1 MRFAV
6 GQLLPPK
13 WGSRTSICLKMA
25 QSERSITVST
35 PAHPASSHSRL
46 IEVVDALVSRAGG
59 EPWGVRE
66 LAAELSESRS
76 TVNRILISLVEVGL
90 ASELGVGKYSIGP
103 RIDVLTKTLSDSSV
117 LLGRIGASLSEL
129 ADSSQ
134 CTALVCVYCPFSNGY
149 FVAACREFKATLTFR
164 PELGV
169 IFPLTFGDIGRQF
182 GAFIEAESSH
192 SNVPANA
199 REDECSS
206 SHHNVRGLLSEAE
219 FPSAL
224 SIASKSLANG
234 LIVSVSVHSVDSAGS
249 NKNLQI
255 DADVQRVAEEIEA
268 IVKSQILGNPQRAP
282 NILTEDTKSTVTR
295 LERLLL
301 LICAFPDGLKNS
313 VGLTEQLLCNE
324 ATAKRLIK
332 SGVQAGIVK
341 LSGATLFPGSKLYR
355 WASRIGSD
363 PRNLADLTRPILSDL
378 VQETGETIAFLAYD
392 DTSKKAEFLDVIQG
406 WRPIQYKLQVN
417 VEVPLYAGAAGK
429 AVLAFCG
436 SELADSIELK
446 KITEATITSREV
458 LKEELKVIHERGW
471 ATGEGERVLGAFG
484 LAVPYFVDGK
494 IRGSISATIPQYRKD
509 ERDLPLLQDLMREA
523 TKKIER
529 LLSLGLNLDR

>member
-1 MRFAV
+1 MGPQPAI
-6 GQLLPPK
+6 
-13 WGSRTSICLKMA
+13 SLKMA
-25 QSERSITVST
+25 QSERSITASM
-35 PAHPASSHSRL
+35 PARPASSHTRL
-46 IEVVDALVSRAGG
+46 IEVVDALVRRAGC

-76 TVNRILISLVEVGL
+76 TVNRILVSLVEVGL

-117 LLGRIGASLSEL
+117 LLGRSAALLSEL

-134 CTALVCVYCPFSNGY
+134 CTALISIYCPSSNGY
-149 FVAACREFKATLTFR
+149 FVAACREAKVTLTFR

-182 GAFIEAESSH
+182 VGFIEANSSL
-192 SNVPANA
+192 STVPSSA
-199 REDECSS
+199 READFSAC
-206 SHHNVRGLLSEAE
+206 HHLRLLSEAE

-224 SIASKSLANG
+224 SMATKSLANG
-234 LIVSVSVHSVDSAGS
+234 LIVCVSVHSVGS
-249 NKNLQI
+249 TGSKTNLQI
-255 DADVQRVAEEIEA
+255 DANVQRVAEEIDVT
-268 IVKSQILGNPQRAP
+268 VKSKIVGSLQRAP
-282 NILTEDTKSTVTR
+282 HILNEETKSTVTR

-301 LICAFPDGLKNS
+301 LACAFPDGLKDT
-313 VGLTEQLLCNE
+313 VGLPEQLLCNE
-324 ATAKRLIK
+324 ATAKRLIQ
-332 SGVQAGIVK
+332 SGVQAGIVS
-341 LSGATLFPGSKLYR
+341 LSDATLFPGSKLYR
-355 WASRIGSD
+355 WASRIGNAS
-363 PRNLADLTRPILSDL
+363 RNLADLTRPILSDL
-378 VQETGETIAFLAYD
+378 VEETGETIAFLAYD
-392 DTSKKAEFLDVIQG
+392 EASRKAEFLDVIQG
-406 WRPIQYKLQVN
+406 WRQIQYTLQVN

-429 AVLAFCG
+429 AVLAFCEN
-436 SELADSIELK
+436 ELVDSIELK

-484 LAVPYFVDGK
+484 LAVPFFVDGK

-509 ERDLPLLQDLMREA
+509 ERELPLLTQLMREA

-529 LLSLGLNLDR
+529 LLSLGISLER

>member
-1 MRFAV
+1 M
-6 GQLLPPK
+6 
-13 WGSRTSICLKMA
+13 MA
-25 QSERSITVST
+25 QSERSIPAST
-35 PAHPASSHSRL
+35 PATPASSHTRL
-46 IEVVDALVSRAGG
+46 IEVLDALVRRAGG

-76 TVNRILISLVEVGL
+76 TVNRILVSLVEIGL
-90 ASELGVGKYSIGP
+90 ASEVGVGKYNIGP

-134 CTALVCVYCPFSNGY
+134 CTALVSVYCPVRNGY
-149 FVAACREFKATLTFR
+149 FVAACREAKATLTFR

-182 GAFIEAESSH
+182 AAFIEAHSSH
-192 SNVPANA
+192 SNVLVNA
-199 REDECSS
+199 GEADGSS
-206 SHHNVRGLLSEAE
+206 SHRDALGLLSEAE

-224 SIASKSLANG
+224 AIATESLANG
-234 LIVSVSVHSVDSAGS
+234 LIVSVSVHSVGS
-249 NKNLQI
+249 VRSKTTSQI
-255 DADVQRVAEEIEA
+255 DADVQRVVEEIQA
-268 IVKSQILGNPQRAP
+268 IVKSRILGSPQRAP

-301 LICAFPDGLKNS
+301 LACAFPDGLKNS

-324 ATAKRLIK
+324 ATAKRLIQ
-332 SGVQAGIVK
+332 SGVHAGIVG
-341 LSGATLFPGSKLYR
+341 LSGSTLFPGSKLYQ
-355 WASRIGSD
+355 WASRIGGD
-363 PRNLADLTRPILSDL
+363 LRNLADLTRPILSDL

-392 DTSKKAEFLDVIQG
+392 ETTEKAEFLDVIQG

-429 AVLAFCG
+429 AVLAFCD
-436 SELADSIELK
+436 EKLADFIELK
-446 KITEATITSREV
+446 KITDATITSREA
-458 LKEELKVIHERGW
+458 LKEELKVIHDRGW

-484 LAVPYFVDGK
+484 LAVPFFVDGK

-509 ERDLPLLQDLMREA
+509 ERELPLLTQLMREA

-529 LLSLGLNLDR
+529 LLSLGINLDR

>member
-1 MRFAV
+1 MVRFAV
-6 GQLLPPK
+6 GQLLTPE
-13 WGSRTSICLKMA
+13 WGPRTSIYLMMA
-25 QSERSITVST
+25 QSERSITAST
-35 PAHPASSHSRL
+35 PNTPASSHTRL
-46 IEVVDALVSRAGG
+46 IEVVDALVRRAGG

-76 TVNRILISLVEVGL
+76 TVNRILVSLVEIGL
-90 ASELGVGKYSIGP
+90 ASEVGVGKYSIGP
-103 RIDVLTKTLSDSSV
+103 RVDVLTKTLSDSSV
-117 LLGRIGASLSEL
+117 LLGQSGAFLSEL

-134 CTALVCVYCPFSNGY
+134 CTALVSVYCPFSKGY
-149 FVAACREFKATLTFR
+149 FIAACRETKATLTFR

-169 IFPLTFGDIGRQF
+169 VFPLTFGDIGRQF

-192 SNVPANA
+192 SNVLGNP
-199 REDECSS
+199 READCST
-206 SHHNVRGLLSEAE
+206 SHHEALGLLSEAE

-224 SIASKSLANG
+224 SIATKSLANG
-234 LIVSVSVHSVDSAGS
+234 LIVSVSVHSVGSAGS
-249 NKNLQI
+249 NKNSQT
-255 DADVQRVAEEIEA
+255 DADVQRVADEIEA
-268 IVKSQILGNPQRAP
+268 TVKSRILGSPQNAP
-282 NILTEDTKSTVTR
+282 NILIEETKSTVTR

-301 LICAFPDGLKNS
+301 LTCAFPDGLKNS

-324 ATAKRLIK
+324 ATAKRLIQ
-332 SGVQAGIVK
+332 SGVQAGIVSS
-341 LSGATLFPGSKLYR
+341 SGPTMFPGAKLYQ
-355 WASRIGSD
+355 WASRMGGD
-363 PRNLADLTRPILSDL
+363 LRNLADLTRPILSGL

-392 DTSKKAEFLDVIQG
+392 EASEKAEFLDVIQG

-429 AVLAFCG
+429 AVLAFC
-436 SELADSIELK
+436 EKKLADSIELK

-458 LKEELKVIHERGW
+458 LIEELKVINERGW

-484 LAVPYFVDGK
+484 LAVPFFVDGK

-509 ERDLPLLQDLMREA
+509 ERELPLLTQLMREA

-529 LLSLGLNLDR
+529 LLSLGVKL